1 MSLSYDQPDSTE
13 NVTQALEENPS
24 ISTPMFNAI
33 SSVLGLSNPGGEVVV
48 GSMDSSGNLTS
59 PSGVIPQMIV
69 VDITNPAGQTVTV
82 PINPALV
89 LNKVWIFD
97 TDANINV
104 RFNTT
109 ERVIVMGNGD
119 DQVIVLGDKDTTIDG
134 SAGNDLLILSGGNDN
149 ITGGTGN
156 DTILAGGGN
165 DSITGGTGNDSIL
178 AGDGQDTIVAGVG
191 LDTIVG
197 GLGFDVLQV
206 AGSVAQ
212 WTVSASGQ
220 VITMTSTLDS
230 GNAVQMSGVNF
241 ISFGATI
248 DQNGTQNSIVVT
260 DGANDKD
267 DAMRLY
273 QTALDRSA
281 DQAGAQYWLD
291 GIDAGTESFINVAAS
306 FLASNEYTTKY
317 GTQTNAQFVEQMYQN
332 AFDRSA
338 DQAGLDYWL
347 NSLNSGTSRASVLA
361 SIASSS
367 EASTE
372 ITNVVVVT
380 GFI

>member
-1 MSLSYDQPDSTE
+1 MSLNYDEPDSAE
-13 NVTQALEENPS
+13 NVQQSINENESITQSMNAAIAS
-24 ISTPMFNAI
+24 ILNLNTSTTQ
-33 SSVLGLSNPGGEVVV
+33 VVV
-48 GSMDSSGNLTS
+48 GSMDASGNVTA
-59 PSGVIPQMIV
+59 PAGETPEMIV
-69 VDITNPAGQTVTV
+69 VTIDQPSGTTVNV
-82 PINPALV
+82 PISRELT

-119 DQVIVLGDKDTTIDG
+119 DTVTVIGDRDTTIDG
-134 SAGNDLLILSGGNDN
+134 SAGNDLLLL
-149 ITGGTGN
+149 T
-156 DTILAGGGN
+156 GGN
-165 DSITGGTGNDSIL
+165 DSITGGTGNDSII
-178 AGDGQDTIVAGVG
+178 AGGGNDTIVGGVG
-191 LDTIVG
+191 ADTVVG

-206 AGSVAQ
+206 AGSVAD
-212 WTVSASGQ
+212 WTVAASGAE
-220 VITMTSTLDS
+220 ITMTGAAGS
-230 GNAVQMSGVNF
+230 GNSVLMSGVNF
-241 ISFGATI
+241 ISFGTSVQ
-248 DQNGTQNSIVVT
+248 QNGTQNSIVVT
-260 DGANDKD
+260 DAANDKD

-281 DQAGAQYWLD
+281 DQSGAQYWLD
-291 GIDAGTESFINVAAS
+291 TIDAGTNSFVNVAAS
-306 FLASNEYTTKY
+306 FLASSEYTTKY

-347 NSLNSGTSRASVLA
+347 NSLNSGTSRAQVVA
-361 SIASSS
+361 SIAASS

-372 ITNVVVVT
+372 IANVVVVT

>member
-1 MSLSYDQPDSTE
+1 MSLNYDQPDSTE
-13 NVTQALEENPS
+13 SVTQNLEANPS
-24 ISTPMFNAI
+24 ISTPMFNSI
-33 SSVLGLSNPGGEVVV
+33 NSILGLDNPDGEVVV
-48 GSMDSSGNLTS
+48 GSMDSSGNVTA
-59 PSGVIPQMIV
+59 PTGQTPQMIV
-69 VDITNPAGQTVTV
+69 VDIDTPAGQTVSV
-82 PINPALV
+82 PISPALI

-119 DQVIVLGDKDTTIDG
+119 DTVTVIGDRNTTIDG
-134 SAGNDLLILSGGNDN
+134 SAGNDLLLL
-149 ITGGTGN
+149 TGGS
-156 DTILAGGGN
+156 
-165 DSITGGTGNDSIL
+165 DSITGGTGNDSII
-178 AGDGQDTIVAGVG
+178 AGGGHDTIVGGVG
-191 LDTIVG
+191 ADTVVG

-212 WTVSASGQ
+212 WTVTSSGQ
-220 VITMTSTLDS
+220 VITMAGAPGS
-230 GNAVQMSGVNF
+230 GNSVEMSGVNF
-241 ISFGATI
+241 ISFGTPI
-248 DQNGTQNSIVVT
+248 DQNGMQSSIVVT

-291 GIDAGTESFINVAAS
+291 GIDAGTENFVNVAAS

-347 NSLNSGTSRASVLA
+347 NSLNSGTSRAQVVA
-361 SIASSS
+361 SIAASS
-367 EASTE
+367 EASTD

>member
-13 NVTQALEENPS
+13 NVTQALENNPS
-24 ISTPMFNAI
+24 VSTPMFNAI
-33 SSVLGLSNPGGEVVV
+33 SNILGLSNPVGEVVV

-59 PSGVIPQMIV
+59 PSDQIPQMIV

-82 PINPALV
+82 PISPALI

-119 DQVIVLGDKDTTIDG
+119 DQVIVLGDRNTTIDG
-134 SAGNDLLILSGGNDN
+134 SAGNDLLLLS
-149 ITGGTGN
+149 
-156 DTILAGGGN
+156 GGN

-178 AGDGQDTIVAGVG
+178 AGGGQDTIVAGVG
-191 LDTIVG
+191 SDTVVG

-212 WTVSASGQ
+212 WTVSASGA
-220 VITMTSTLDS
+220 VITMTSTQDS

-241 ISFGATI
+241 ISFGTTI
-248 DQNGTQNSIVVT
+248 DQNGTQNSIIVT
-260 DGANDKD
+260 DRANDKD

-291 GIDAGTESFINVAAS
+291 NIDAGTEGFVNVANN
-306 FLASNEYTTKY
+306 FLLSDEYISKY
-317 GTQTNAQFVEQMYQN
+317 GTQTNTQFVEQLYQN

-361 SIASSS
+361 SIAASN